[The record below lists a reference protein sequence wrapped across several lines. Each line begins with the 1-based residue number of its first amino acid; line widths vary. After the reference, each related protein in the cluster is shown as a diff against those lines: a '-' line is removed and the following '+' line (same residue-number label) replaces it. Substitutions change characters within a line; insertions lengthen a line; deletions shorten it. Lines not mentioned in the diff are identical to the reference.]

1 MWIGPCR
8 TAPPPSPPSNPPGVD
23 ARLTDPEEAD
33 PGAAAAAAG
42 PGVLESWSPG
52 LSPLLHVR
60 PDREPREEKTHPEQV
75 RIVRVSFLFSAGA
88 ADKTSRQPA
97 RSARAV

>member
-33 PGAAAAAAG
+33 PGAAAAAG

-75 RIVRVSFLFSAGA
+75 RIVRVSFLFSTGA